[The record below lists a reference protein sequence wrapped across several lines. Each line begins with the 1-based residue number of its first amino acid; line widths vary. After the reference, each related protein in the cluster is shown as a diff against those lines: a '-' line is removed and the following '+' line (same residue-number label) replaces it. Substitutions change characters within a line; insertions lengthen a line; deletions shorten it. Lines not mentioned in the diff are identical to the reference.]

1 VPSDMKKNLFL
12 TGNKGCGKSTMIASA
27 LGENL
32 GKAGGFL
39 TVREI
44 GEDGDARAFW
54 LRQPGRDDGRMIID
68 YSGQPYT
75 MHPEVFE
82 TLGVRLVQQ
91 AREYDFVVL
100 DEIGGFEILTDA
112 FLNALMELLQ
122 SEVPCIG
129 VVKAPGAATR
139 MIQRLG
145 LGDLYV
151 QRSEELHRWMELD
164 ENTLLYHCG
173 QFDPEGLRLAQ
184 VWAAEYVS

>member
-1 VPSDMKKNLFL
+1 MKKNLFL
-12 TGNKGCGKSTMIASA
+12 TGSKGCGKSTIIATA

-39 TVREI
+39 TVRQL

-54 LRQPGRDDGRMIID
+54 LRQPGKEDGQIIID

-82 TLGVRLVQQ
+82 NLGVALVQQ
-91 AREYDFVVL
+91 ARNYDYVVL
-100 DEIGGFEILTDA
+100 DEIGGFEILTDS
-112 FLNALMELLQ
+112 FLDALMELLK

-129 VVKAPGAATR
+129 VVKALGAATR

-145 LGDLYV
+145 LGELYV
-151 QRSEELHRWMELD
+151 HRSEDLHRWMAQD
-164 ENTLLYHCG
+164 ENTLLYTCS
-173 QFDPEGLRLAQ
+173 QFDPEGLQLAKH
-184 VWAAEYVS
+184 WAAEYVK

>member
-1 VPSDMKKNLFL
+1 MKKNLFL
-12 TGNKGCGKSTMIASA
+12 TGNKGCGKSTIIAAA

-39 TVREI
+39 TVRQL
-44 GEDGDARAFW
+44 GEDGDAKAFW
-54 LRQPGRDDGRMIID
+54 LRRPGSEDGRMIID
-68 YSGQPYT
+68 YSRQPYT

-82 TLGVRLVQQ
+82 DLGVELVKQ
-91 AREYDFVVL
+91 ARKYDYVIL
-100 DEIGGFEILTDA
+100 DEIGGFEILTDP
-112 FLNALMELLQ
+112 FLDAMMELLQ

-151 QRSEELHRWMELD
+151 QRSKELHQWMEQD
-164 ENTLLYHCG
+164 RNTLLYTCG
-173 QFDPEGLRLAQ
+173 QFDPEGLRLAKE
-184 VWAAEYVS
+184 WAAEYVK